1 MMAEV
6 QRVEGYEP
14 THDIKRFDF
23 KTDLA
28 FGHEGE
34 EIVRLCLEKFAN
46 GDVEVK
52 YDRFRNGRIFVE
64 YEQNPR
70 GEGWKPSGIAVTTA
84 VWWAYVFSPGGWV
97 MIEVTRLKRYLKQ
110 NWQNLRH
117 QVAAPESENPT
128 RGALL
133 YPEQVTELITLSTY
147 D

>member
-46 GDVEVK
+46 GDV
-52 YDRFRNGRIFVE
+52 
-64 YEQNPR
+64 
-70 GEGWKPSGIAVTTA
+70 PSGIAVTTA

-117 QVAAPESENPT
+117 LVAAPESENPT